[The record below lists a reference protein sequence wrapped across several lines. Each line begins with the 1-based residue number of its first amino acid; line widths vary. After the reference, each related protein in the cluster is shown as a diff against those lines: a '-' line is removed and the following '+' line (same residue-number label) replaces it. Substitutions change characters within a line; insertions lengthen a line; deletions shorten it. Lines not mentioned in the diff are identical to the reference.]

1 MLQFPAAADQRL
13 SSSAYSGYYIAGKLN
28 YLETSF
34 DTVWQQIINLE
45 ASPNTQYAF
54 AGTFVNGTTYWDW
67 GCENSSICTTTAL
80 GVGFHVAC
88 EHDVIQYDLLPR
100 SYPNATKGRI
110 FWSTVGYNPSEPASM
125 TLDIGWKVDKSC
137 IGVLQHDRCSL
148 TAALVEYPVQIQ
160 MNISSQNVYP
170 GPYVSL
176 IDGTKYNDDK
186 VHALLPS
193 AIDDGIESTI
203 YGGIAAHFAS
213 YYNAEMNVTTYP
225 NGTFDWDFTGQ
236 LVEFLSPVVPYG
248 GLDGYFSGGCNTTFV
263 FGLEEV
269 RAQQL
274 RDGKVLYTDVEENI
288 YNNVLDLPDPA
299 DLILAPLRRA
309 MFLASV
315 YEGFAWF
322 PGIAKLDLGPSI
334 VGNDTLFDDY
344 VQTRPGIQVKPVSRY
359 TVRFYLWG
367 ASLATTYLVILF
379 IIPLFWGF
387 WTIRRKPTMS
397 PIETARLLKAPLLGE
412 NDDDAMEILMT
423 KHGRYRV
430 HYELLPGSHSS
441 DNKHAFDGSAGK
453 SGSNLVTDYSV

>member
-1 MLQFPAAADQRL
+1 
-13 SSSAYSGYYIAGKLN
+13 
-28 YLETSF
+28 
-34 DTVWQQIINLE
+34 
-45 ASPNTQYAF
+45 
-54 AGTFVNGTTYWDW
+54 
-67 GCENSSICTTTAL
+67 
-80 GVGFHVAC
+80 
-88 EHDVIQYDLLPR
+88 
-100 SYPNATKGRI
+100 
-110 FWSTVGYNPSEPASM
+110 
-125 TLDIGWKVDKSC
+125 
-137 IGVLQHDRCSL
+137 
-148 TAALVEYPVQIQ
+148 
-160 MNISSQNVYP
+160 
-170 GPYVSL
+170 
-176 IDGTKYNDDK
+176 
-186 VHALLPS
+186 
-193 AIDDGIESTI
+193 
-203 YGGIAAHFAS
+203 
-213 YYNAEMNVTTYP
+213 
-225 NGTFDWDFTGQ
+225 
-236 LVEFLSPVVPYG
+236 
-248 GLDGYFSGGCNTTFV
+248 
-263 FGLEEV
+263 
-269 RAQQL
+269 
-274 RDGKVLYTDVEENI
+274 LYTDVEENI

-423 KHGRYRV
+423 KYGRYRV